1 MRASSSLGM
10 ADSSLAAFRQAWT
23 EALAS
28 LDGEPQVALVFL
40 SGPDAE
46 DRAEEIL
53 ESSVAH
59 GNRVPVFGGVVDSVI
74 GRGREIESGAAAS
87 VLLLGGT
94 RATPQIAV
102 LECHETPDGWSVFGL
117 DESMH
122 RRAAE
127 AGGLLVVACPQTFSA
142 EMLDQSLETMRG
154 QGDAMVN
161 VLGGNLSRM
170 SSDRDC
176 VLFAGDRIASQG
188 AVAMAVPPGLRW
200 STVVS
205 QGCRPIG
212 EPMVITEVRGQRIF
226 KLGGKPAL
234 DRLTDMYYQLP
245 SHERQMAMNML
256 LMGRAISEYSETF
269 SHGEFLIRNITSVEI
284 NNKSIVVADRVRAGQ
299 TVRFHLVDAAA
310 ADGDMRQLLSRARKE
325 GVQPVAACLFS
336 CNGRGQR
343 LFGQPDHDAQVV
355 EQLFPGLPATGFFAA
370 GEFGPVAGSNLI
382 HGFTAVIALLCEEA

>member
-1 MRASSSLGM
+1 
-10 ADSSLAAFRQAWT
+10 
-23 EALAS
+23 
-28 LDGEPQVALVFL
+28 
-40 SGPDAE
+40 
-46 DRAEEIL
+46 
-53 ESSVAH
+53 
-59 GNRVPVFGGVVDSVI
+59 VFGGVVDAVI

-87 VLLLGGT
+87 VLLLGGM

-127 AGGLLVVACPQTFSA
+127 AGGLLVVACPKSFSA
-142 EMLDQSLETMRG
+142 EMLDQSLESMRAD
-154 QGDAMVN
+154 GDAMVN

-170 SSDRDC
+170 STDRNS
-176 VLFAGDRIASQG
+176 VLFAGDRIADQG

-299 TVRFHLVDAAA
+299 TVRFHLVDANA
-310 ADGDMRQLLSRARKE
+310 ADGDMRQLLSRARKD
-325 GVQPVAACLFS
+325 GVQPVAACLFT
-336 CNGRGQR
+336 CNGRGER

-355 EQLFPGLPATGFFAA
+355 EQLFPGLPTAGFFAA

>member
-1 MRASSSLGM
+1 MLVSCSLGT
-10 ADSSLAAFRQAWT
+10 ADSSLVAFRQAWS
-23 EALAS
+23 EAVAGLEG
-28 LDGEPQVALVFL
+28 LPQIALVFL
-40 SGPDAE
+40 SGSDAE

-53 ESSVAH
+53 ECAVAH
-59 GNRVPVFGGVVDSVI
+59 GHRIPVFGGVVDSVI
-74 GRGREIESGAAAS
+74 GRGREVENRAAAS
-87 VLLLGGT
+87 VLLLGGMSADP
-94 RATPQIAV
+94 RIAV

-117 DESMH
+117 DESIH
-122 RRAAE
+122 RRAVE
-127 AGGLLVVACPQTFSA
+127 SGGLLVVACPKSFSA

-154 QGDAMVN
+154 QDEGTVN

-170 SSDRDC
+170 STDRDS
-176 VLFAGDRIASQG
+176 VLFAGDRIAGQG

-245 SHERQMAMNML
+245 SHEREMAMNML

-299 TVRFHLVDAAA
+299 TVRFHLVDANA
-310 ADGDMRQLLSRARKE
+310 ADGDMRQLLARARKE
-325 GVQPVAACLFS
+325 GVEPVAACLFS

-343 LFGQPDHDAQVV
+343 LFGQPDHDAQVI